1 MTTNDNSTGNIMDE
15 CHLTEAP
22 VVTAGSTKVADST
35 MPWPLQG
42 IEEPHENDVLCG
54 RGGGSNN
61 HLGNKRY
68 RDLVKEN
75 NPNYAMAARIEK
87 GPIVAAMVH
96 SWRTTQDPPGRFL
109 KKSVDNLWEDVGDKV
124 AKEKTSQ
131 LFREIKAQGMRLKKN
146 ASGDEERSDDSLS
159 GDKEPTKIAFGERK
173 VAIDESEPNFPPKQP
188 VLKFVHSLG
197 ESSLEPGEN
206 FSLHDFEW
214 NEGLDPLPLSY
225 VPFQTGDPSSS
236 DTVLSDYDMVVPG
249 SSAVNEEDAIEGSQ
263 SWRSGH
269 ADSPTQDDGRMV
281 ALPPMGPP
289 QAILPLQAEET
300 YGSGSYHHGP
310 RLSVPL
316 TALNEAHSLG
326 GLNLPGASILSQA
339 DPFESRRSM
348 TWEPISMP
356 SSILMT
362 TDKPGQ
368 HRNYARLVSDE
379 ELNDENRSILDLS
392 LKHGAIQ
399 PSIMTSP
406 GGFTS
411 GSNKPLNIVIPDQ
424 GNGQVSSGIHG
435 TVMINCSTDSYPR
448 KVSDVDPVTMVQL
461 WTSVA
466 NGCDSGALHSSW
478 SGEVPAP
485 LNPFDSYNQ
494 HKSES
499 VLSRPDMVKRMTSNQ
514 NEDETSKLGFASGSV
529 KRAAL
534 NRDASARSNALK
546 AQYVPDALRPDIL
559 EKRQV
564 SVEEIDFLRDSF
576 QQSRLNIDERPR
588 PLTIDDR
595 TNTDAVVLSV
605 LTAGKPVCLSSIN
618 RRTTV
623 EAILDDLGIDMDY
636 DHNDDDGEVRPHQPS
651 ALSGEDCM
659 SIATLRRTLLKWP

>member
-1 MTTNDNSTGNIMDE
+1 
-15 CHLTEAP
+15 
-22 VVTAGSTKVADST
+22 VTAGSTKVADST

-54 RGGGSNN
+54 RGGGTNN

-214 NEGLDPLPLSY
+214 NEDLDPLPLSY

>member
-1 MTTNDNSTGNIMDE
+1 MTTNDNNAGNMDE
-15 CHLTEAP
+15 CHLTDAP
-22 VVTAGSTKVADST
+22 VVTNSTKVADST

-54 RGGGSNN
+54 RGGGTNN

-214 NEGLDPLPLSY
+214 NEDLDPLPLSY
-225 VPFQTGDPSSS
+225 VPSQTGDPSS
-236 DTVLSDYDMVVPG
+236 DTVLPDNDIVVPR
-249 SSAVNEEDAIEGSQ
+249 SSAVSEEDAIEGSQ

-339 DPFESRRSM
+339 VPFESRRSM

-379 ELNDENRSILDLS
+379 ELNDENCSILHLS

-399 PSIMTSP
+399 EPSIMTSP
-406 GGFTS
+406 GGFAS
-411 GSNKPLNIVIPDQ
+411 ESNAPLSIVSPVQ
-424 GNGQVSSGIHG
+424 ENCHVSSENHG
-435 TVMINCSTDSYPR
+435 TKEMINCSTDSNTR
-448 KVSDVDPVTMVQL
+448 KVSDVDPVTTKQL

-466 NGCDSGALHSSW
+466 NAGDSA
-478 SGEVPAP
+478 
-485 LNPFDSYNQ
+485 FISYSQ
-494 HKSES
+494 HKNDSE
-499 VLSRPDMVKRMTSNQ
+499 LSRPDMVKRMTSNQ

-564 SVEEIDFLRDSF
+564 SVEAIDFLMDYF

-605 LTAGKPVCLSSIN
+605 LTVKPVNLSSIN

-623 EAILDDLGIDMDY
+623 EAILDDLGIDMDF
-636 DHNDDDGEVRPHQPS
+636 DHNDDDNAVWPYRPS

-659 SIATLRRTLLKWP
+659 STAEYFLED

>member
-1 MTTNDNSTGNIMDE
+1 MDE
-15 CHLTEAP
+15 CHLKEAP

-35 MPWPLQG
+35 TPWPLQG
-42 IEEPHENDVLCG
+42 IGEPHENDVLCG
-54 RGGGSNN
+54 RGGGTNN

-75 NPNYAMAARIEK
+75 NPNYAMAARTDK

-109 KKSVDNLWEDVGDKV
+109 KKSVDDLWEDVGDKV

-131 LFREIKAQGMRLKKN
+131 LFREIKVQGMKLKKN

-159 GDKEPTKIAFGERK
+159 GDKEPTKIAFREQIGT
-173 VAIDESEPNFPPKQP
+173 IDGSEPNLPPKQP
-188 VLKFVHSLG
+188 VLRFVHSLG

-214 NEGLDPLPLSY
+214 NEDLDPLPLSY
-225 VPFQTGDPSSS
+225 VPFQAGDLSSS
-236 DTVLSDYDMVVPG
+236 DTVLSDYDIVVPG
-249 SSAVNEEDAIEGSQ
+249 SSAGSEEDAIEGSQ

-289 QAILPLQAEET
+289 QAIPPLQAEGA
-300 YGSGSYHHGP
+300 YGSGSYHHDP
-310 RLSVPL
+310 RPSVPL

-326 GLNLPGASILSQA
+326 GFNLPGASILSQA

-348 TWEPISMP
+348 TWEPILM
-356 SSILMT
+356 SSSTLMT
-362 TDKPGQ
+362 TDERGK
-368 HRNYARLVSDE
+368 Y
-379 ELNDENRSILDLS
+379 RSCHLS
-392 LKHGAIQ
+392 LKLGAIQ
-399 PSIMTSP
+399 PSIMTSH
-406 GGFTS
+406 GGFAS
-411 GSNKPLNIVIPDQ
+411 GSSAPLDIVSSVQ
-424 GNGQVSSGIHG
+424 GNCQVSSGIHR
-435 TVMINCSTDSYPR
+435 TKMIKCSTDSFLR

-546 AQYVPDALRPDIL
+546 AQYNNDALRPDIL

-576 QQSRLNIDERPR
+576 QQSRLNMDERPR
-588 PLTIDDR
+588 PSTIDDR
-595 TNTDAVVLSV
+595 VDDRTDTDSVALSA
-605 LTAGKPVCLSSIN
+605 LTAGKPASLSSID
-618 RRTTV
+618 RRTTI
-623 EAILDDLGIDMDY
+623 EAIEYDLGFDMDFN
-636 DHNDDDGEVRPHQPS
+636 HNDDDNAVWPYRPS
-651 ALSGEDCM
+651 ALSREDRM
-659 SIATLRRTLLKWP
+659 STAEYFLED

>member
-15 CHLTEAP
+15 CHLTETQ

-131 LFREIKAQGMRLKKN
+131 LFREIKVQGMKLKKN

-214 NEGLDPLPLSY
+214 NEDLDPLPLSY

-289 QAILPLQAEET
+289 QAIPPLQAEGA

-326 GLNLPGASILSQA
+326 GFNLPGASILSQA

-348 TWEPISMP
+348 TWKPISM
-356 SSILMT
+356 SSSTLMT
-362 TDKPGQ
+362 TDEPGQ

-411 GSNKPLNIVIPDQ
+411 ESNAPLDIVSPVQ
-424 GNGQVSSGIHG
+424 GHFYVSSEIHG
-435 TVMINCSTDSYPR
+435 TVMINCSTDPYLR
-448 KVSDVDPVTMVQL
+448 KVSDIDPVTMVQL

-546 AQYVPDALRPDIL
+546 AQYNNDALRPDIL

-576 QQSRLNIDERPR
+576 QQSRLNMDERPR
-588 PLTIDDR
+588 PSTIDDR
-595 TNTDAVVLSV
+595 VDDRTVTDSVALSA
-605 LTAGKPVCLSSIN
+605 LTAGKPASLSSID
-618 RRTTV
+618 RRTTI
-623 EAILDDLGIDMDY
+623 EAIEYDLGFDMDFN
-636 DHNDDDGEVRPHQPS
+636 HNDDDNAAWPYRPS
-651 ALSGEDCM
+651 ALSREDRM
-659 SIATLRRTLLKWP
+659 STAEYFLED

>member
-1 MTTNDNSTGNIMDE
+1 MFFNDVSINVKLDFIVN
-15 CHLTEAP
+15 HLT
-22 VVTAGSTKVADST
+22 S
-35 MPWPLQG
+35 
-42 IEEPHENDVLCG
+42 
-54 RGGGSNN
+54 
-61 HLGNKRY
+61 
-68 RDLVKEN
+68 
-75 NPNYAMAARIEK
+75 PNF
-87 GPIVAAMVH
+87 
-96 SWRTTQDPPGRFL
+96 Q
-109 KKSVDNLWEDVGDKV
+109 KK
-124 AKEKTSQ
+124 Q
-131 LFREIKAQGMRLKKN
+131 
-146 ASGDEERSDDSLS
+146 
-159 GDKEPTKIAFGERK
+159 EPTKIAFREQIGT
-173 VAIDESEPNFPPKQP
+173 IDGSEPNLPPKQP
-188 VLKFVHSLG
+188 VLRFVHSLG

-214 NEGLDPLPLSY
+214 NEDLDPLPLSY
-225 VPFQTGDPSSS
+225 VPFQAGDLSSS
-236 DTVLSDYDMVVPG
+236 DTVLSDYDIVVPG
-249 SSAVNEEDAIEGSQ
+249 SSAGSEEDAIEGSQ

-289 QAILPLQAEET
+289 QAIPPLQAEGA
-300 YGSGSYHHGP
+300 YGSGSYHHDP
-310 RLSVPL
+310 RPSVPL

-326 GLNLPGASILSQA
+326 GFNLPGASILSQA
-339 DPFESRRSM
+339 VPFESRRSM

-399 PSIMTSP
+399 PSITTSP

-411 GSNKPLNIVIPDQ
+411 ESNAPLDIVSPVQ
-424 GNGQVSSGIHG
+424 GHCYVSSEIHG
-435 TVMINCSTDSYPR
+435 TVMINCSTDPYPR
-448 KVSDVDPVTMVQL
+448 KVSDIDPVTMVQL
-461 WTSVA
+461 CSSVA
-466 NGCDSGALHSSW
+466 NASDIGALHSSW

-564 SVEEIDFLRDSF
+564 SVEEIDFLNDYF

>member
-1 MTTNDNSTGNIMDE
+1 MDE
-15 CHLTEAP
+15 CHLKEAP

-35 MPWPLQG
+35 TPWPLQG
-42 IEEPHENDVLCG
+42 IGEPHENDVLCG
-54 RGGGSNN
+54 RGGGTNN

-75 NPNYAMAARIEK
+75 NPNYAMAARTDK

-109 KKSVDNLWEDVGDKV
+109 KKSVDDLWEDVGDKV

-131 LFREIKAQGMRLKKN
+131 LFREIKVQGMKLKKN

-159 GDKEPTKIAFGERK
+159 GDKEPTKIAFREQIGT
-173 VAIDESEPNFPPKQP
+173 IDGSEPNLPPKQP
-188 VLKFVHSLG
+188 VLRFVHSLG
-197 ESSLEPGEN
+197 ESSLEPGEHL
-206 FSLHDFEW
+206 SLHDFEW
-214 NEGLDPLPLSY
+214 NEDLDPLPLSY

-249 SSAVNEEDAIEGSQ
+249 SSAVNEEDAIEGIQ
-263 SWRSGH
+263 SWRFCH

-289 QAILPLQAEET
+289 QAIPPLQAEET

-326 GLNLPGASILSQA
+326 GFNLPGASILSQA
-339 DPFESRRSM
+339 VPFESRRSM

-399 PSIMTSP
+399 PSITTSP

-411 GSNKPLNIVIPDQ
+411 ESNAPLDIVSPVQ
-424 GNGQVSSGIHG
+424 GHCYVSSEIHG
-435 TVMINCSTDSYPR
+435 TVMINCSTDPYPR
-448 KVSDVDPVTMVQL
+448 KVSDIDPVTMVQL
-461 WTSVA
+461 CSSVA
-466 NGCDSGALHSSW
+466 NASDIGALHSSW

-499 VLSRPDMVKRMTSNQ
+499 ELSRPDMVKRITSNQ

-564 SVEEIDFLRDSF
+564 SVEEIDFLNDYF

>member
-15 CHLTEAP
+15 CHLTETQ

-214 NEGLDPLPLSY
+214 NEDLDPLPLSY
-225 VPFQTGDPSSS
+225 VPSQTGDPSS
-236 DTVLSDYDMVVPG
+236 DTVLPDNDIVVPR
-249 SSAVNEEDAIEGSQ
+249 SSAVSEEDAIEGSQ

-339 DPFESRRSM
+339 VPFESRRSM

-379 ELNDENRSILDLS
+379 ELNDENCSILHLS

-399 PSIMTSP
+399 EPSIMTSP
-406 GGFTS
+406 GGFAS
-411 GSNKPLNIVIPDQ
+411 ESNAPLSIVSPVQ
-424 GNGQVSSGIHG
+424 ENCHVSSENHG
-435 TVMINCSTDSYPR
+435 TKEMINCSTDSNTR
-448 KVSDVDPVTMVQL
+448 KVSDVDPVTTKQL

-466 NGCDSGALHSSW
+466 NAGDSA
-478 SGEVPAP
+478 
-485 LNPFDSYNQ
+485 FISYSQ
-494 HKSES
+494 HKNDSE
-499 VLSRPDMVKRMTSNQ
+499 LSRPDMVKRMTSNQ

-564 SVEEIDFLRDSF
+564 SVEAIDFLMDYF

-605 LTAGKPVCLSSIN
+605 LTVKPVNLSSIN

-623 EAILDDLGIDMDY
+623 EAILDDLGIDMDF
-636 DHNDDDGEVRPHQPS
+636 DHNDDDNAVWPYRPS

-659 SIATLRRTLLKWP
+659 STAEYFLED

>member
-1 MTTNDNSTGNIMDE
+1 
-15 CHLTEAP
+15 
-22 VVTAGSTKVADST
+22 VTAGSTKVADST

-54 RGGGSNN
+54 RGGGTNN

>member
-1 MTTNDNSTGNIMDE
+1 MDE
-15 CHLTEAP
+15 CHMTETP
-22 VVTAGSTKVADST
+22 VVTEDSTKVADST

-42 IEEPHENDVLCG
+42 IEEPHENDVICG
-54 RGGGSNN
+54 RGGGTNN

-75 NPNYAMAARIEK
+75 YPSYAMAARADK
-87 GPIVAAMVH
+87 GLIVAAMVH

-109 KKSVDNLWEDVGDKV
+109 KKIVDNLWEDIGDKI

-131 LFREIKAQGMRLKKN
+131 LFREIKAQGIRLKKN

-159 GDKEPTKIAFGERK
+159 GEKPTKIAFGEQK
-173 VAIDESEPNFPPKQP
+173 GTIDESEPNLPPKQP
-188 VLKFVHSLG
+188 VLRFVHSLG

-214 NEGLDPLPLSY
+214 NEDLDPLPLSY
-225 VPFQTGDPSSS
+225 VPFQAGDLSSS
-236 DTVLSDYDMVVPG
+236 DTVLSDYDIVVPG
-249 SSAVNEEDAIEGSQ
+249 SSAGSEEDAIEGSQ

-289 QAILPLQAEET
+289 QAIPPLQAEGA
-300 YGSGSYHHGP
+300 YGSGSYHHDP
-310 RLSVPL
+310 RPSVPL

-326 GLNLPGASILSQA
+326 GFNLPGASILSQA

-348 TWEPISMP
+348 TWEPILM
-356 SSILMT
+356 SSSTLMT
-362 TDKPGQ
+362 TDEPGQ

-399 PSIMTSP
+399 PSITTSP

-411 GSNKPLNIVIPDQ
+411 GSNKPLNIVSPVQ

-546 AQYVPDALRPDIL
+546 AQYNNDAPRPGIL
-559 EKRQV
+559 EKGQV
-564 SVEEIDFLRDSF
+564 STEAIDFLRDSL
-576 QQSRLNIDERPR
+576 QQSRLNIDEHPK

>member
-15 CHLTEAP
+15 CHLTETQ

-225 VPFQTGDPSSS
+225 VPSQTGDPSS
-236 DTVLSDYDMVVPG
+236 DTVLPDNDIVVPR
-249 SSAVNEEDAIEGSQ
+249 SSAVSEEDAIEGSQ

-339 DPFESRRSM
+339 VPFESRRSM

-379 ELNDENRSILDLS
+379 ELNDENCSILHLS

-399 PSIMTSP
+399 EPSIMTSP
-406 GGFTS
+406 GGFAS
-411 GSNKPLNIVIPDQ
+411 ESNAPLSIVSPVQ
-424 GNGQVSSGIHG
+424 ENCHVSSENHG
-435 TVMINCSTDSYPR
+435 TKEMINCSTDSNTR
-448 KVSDVDPVTMVQL
+448 KVSDVDPVTTKQL

-466 NGCDSGALHSSW
+466 NAGDSA
-478 SGEVPAP
+478 
-485 LNPFDSYNQ
+485 FISYSQ
-494 HKSES
+494 HKNDSE
-499 VLSRPDMVKRMTSNQ
+499 LSRPDMVKRMTSNQ

-564 SVEEIDFLRDSF
+564 SVEAIDFLMDYF

-605 LTAGKPVCLSSIN
+605 LTVKPVNLSSIN

-623 EAILDDLGIDMDY
+623 EAILDDLGIDMDF
-636 DHNDDDGEVRPHQPS
+636 DHNDDDNAVWPYRPS

-659 SIATLRRTLLKWP
+659 STAEYFLED

>member
-1 MTTNDNSTGNIMDE
+1 MDE
-15 CHLTEAP
+15 CHLKEAP

-35 MPWPLQG
+35 TPWPLQG
-42 IEEPHENDVLCG
+42 IGEPHENDVLCG
-54 RGGGSNN
+54 RGGGTNN

-75 NPNYAMAARIEK
+75 NPNYAMAARTDK

-109 KKSVDNLWEDVGDKV
+109 KKSVDDLWEDVGDKV

-131 LFREIKAQGMRLKKN
+131 LFREIKVQGMKLKKN

-159 GDKEPTKIAFGERK
+159 GDKEPTKIAFREQIGT
-173 VAIDESEPNFPPKQP
+173 IDGSEPNLPPKQP
-188 VLKFVHSLG
+188 VLRFVHSLG

-214 NEGLDPLPLSY
+214 NEDLDPLPLSY

-249 SSAVNEEDAIEGSQ
+249 SSAVNEEDAIEGIQ
-263 SWRSGH
+263 SWRFCH

-289 QAILPLQAEET
+289 QAIPPLQAEET

-326 GLNLPGASILSQA
+326 GFNLPGASILSQA
-339 DPFESRRSM
+339 VPFESRRSM

-399 PSIMTSP
+399 PSITTSP

-411 GSNKPLNIVIPDQ
+411 GSNKPLNIVSPVQ

-546 AQYVPDALRPDIL
+546 AQYNNDAPRPGIL
-559 EKRQV
+559 EKGQV
-564 SVEEIDFLRDSF
+564 STEAIDFLRDSL

>member
-564 SVEEIDFLRDSF
+564 SVEEIDFLNDYF

>member
-15 CHLTEAP
+15 CHLTETQ

-225 VPFQTGDPSSS
+225 VPSQTGDPSS
-236 DTVLSDYDMVVPG
+236 DTVLPDNDIVVPR
-249 SSAVNEEDAIEGSQ
+249 SSAVSEEDAIEGSQ

-339 DPFESRRSM
+339 VPFESRRSM

-379 ELNDENRSILDLS
+379 ELNDENRSNLDLS

-399 PSIMTSP
+399 EPSIMTSP
-406 GGFTS
+406 GGFAS
-411 GSNKPLNIVIPDQ
+411 ESNAPLSIVSPVQ
-424 GNGQVSSGIHG
+424 ENCHVSSENHG
-435 TVMINCSTDSYPR
+435 TKEMINCSTDSNTR
-448 KVSDVDPVTMVQL
+448 KVSDVDPVTTKQL

-466 NGCDSGALHSSW
+466 NAGDSA
-478 SGEVPAP
+478 
-485 LNPFDSYNQ
+485 FISYSQ
-494 HKSES
+494 HKNDSE
-499 VLSRPDMVKRMTSNQ
+499 LSRPDMVKRMTSNQ

-564 SVEEIDFLRDSF
+564 SVEEIDFLNDYF

-659 SIATLRRTLLKWP
+659 STAEYFLED

>member
-1 MTTNDNSTGNIMDE
+1 MDE
-15 CHLTEAP
+15 CHLTDAP
-22 VVTAGSTKVADST
+22 VVTNSTKVADST

-54 RGGGSNN
+54 RGGGTNN

-131 LFREIKAQGMRLKKN
+131 LFREIKVQGMKLKKN

-159 GDKEPTKIAFGERK
+159 GDKEPTKIAFREQK

-225 VPFQTGDPSSS
+225 VPSQTGDPSS
-236 DTVLSDYDMVVPG
+236 DTVLPDNDIVVPR
-249 SSAVNEEDAIEGSQ
+249 SSAVSEEDAIEGSQ

-339 DPFESRRSM
+339 VPFESRRSM

-379 ELNDENRSILDLS
+379 ELNDENCSILHLS

-406 GGFTS
+406 GGFAS
-411 GSNKPLNIVIPDQ
+411 ESNAPLSIVSPVQ
-424 GNGQVSSGIHG
+424 ENCHVSSENHG
-435 TVMINCSTDSYPR
+435 TKEMINCSTDSNTR
-448 KVSDVDPVTMVQL
+448 KVSDVDPVTTKQL

-546 AQYVPDALRPDIL
+546 AQYNNDALRPDIL

-576 QQSRLNIDERPR
+576 QQSRLNMDERPR
-588 PLTIDDR
+588 PSTIDDR
-595 TNTDAVVLSV
+595 VDDRTVTDSVALSA
-605 LTAGKPVCLSSIN
+605 LTAGKPASLSSID
-618 RRTTV
+618 RRTTI
-623 EAILDDLGIDMDY
+623 EAIEYDLGFDMDFN
-636 DHNDDDGEVRPHQPS
+636 HNDDDNAAWPYRPS
-651 ALSGEDCM
+651 ALSREDRM
-659 SIATLRRTLLKWP
+659 STAEYFLED

>member
-1 MTTNDNSTGNIMDE
+1 MDE
-15 CHLTEAP
+15 CHMTETP
-22 VVTAGSTKVADST
+22 VVTEDSTKVADST

-54 RGGGSNN
+54 RGGGTNN

-75 NPNYAMAARIEK
+75 YPSYAMAARTDK

-109 KKSVDNLWEDVGDKV
+109 KKIVDNQWEDIGDKI

-131 LFREIKAQGMRLKKN
+131 LFREIKAQGMKLKKN

-159 GDKEPTKIAFGERK
+159 GDKEPTKIAFREQK

-197 ESSLEPGEN
+197 ESSLEPGEHL
-206 FSLHDFEW
+206 SLHDFEW
-214 NEGLDPLPLSY
+214 NEDLDPLPLSY

-339 DPFESRRSM
+339 VPFESRRSM

-379 ELNDENRSILDLS
+379 ELNDENCSILHLS

-399 PSIMTSP
+399 EPSIMTSP
-406 GGFTS
+406 GGFAS
-411 GSNKPLNIVIPDQ
+411 ESNAPLSIVSPVQ
-424 GNGQVSSGIHG
+424 ENCHVSSENHG
-435 TVMINCSTDSYPR
+435 TKEMINCSTDSNTR
-448 KVSDVDPVTMVQL
+448 KVSDVDPVTTKQL

-466 NGCDSGALHSSW
+466 NAGDSA
-478 SGEVPAP
+478 
-485 LNPFDSYNQ
+485 FISYSQ
-494 HKSES
+494 HKNDSE
-499 VLSRPDMVKRMTSNQ
+499 LSRPDMVKRMTSNQ

-564 SVEEIDFLRDSF
+564 SVEAIDFLMDYF

-605 LTAGKPVCLSSIN
+605 LTVKPVNLSSIN

-623 EAILDDLGIDMDY
+623 EAILDDLGIDMDF
-636 DHNDDDGEVRPHQPS
+636 DHNDDDNAVWPYRPS

-659 SIATLRRTLLKWP
+659 STAEYFLED

>member
-1 MTTNDNSTGNIMDE
+1 MDE
-15 CHLTEAP
+15 CHLKEAP

-35 MPWPLQG
+35 TPWPLQG
-42 IEEPHENDVLCG
+42 IGEPHENDVLCG
-54 RGGGSNN
+54 RGGGTNN

-75 NPNYAMAARIEK
+75 NPNYAMAARTDK

-109 KKSVDNLWEDVGDKV
+109 KKSVDDLWEDVGDKV

-131 LFREIKAQGMRLKKN
+131 LFREIKVQGMKLKKN

-159 GDKEPTKIAFGERK
+159 GDKEPTKIAFREQIGT
-173 VAIDESEPNFPPKQP
+173 IDGSEPNLPPKQP
-188 VLKFVHSLG
+188 VLRFVHSLG

-214 NEGLDPLPLSY
+214 NEDLDPLPLSY

-249 SSAVNEEDAIEGSQ
+249 SSAVNEEDAIEGIQ
-263 SWRSGH
+263 SWRFCH

-289 QAILPLQAEET
+289 QAIPPLQAEET

-326 GLNLPGASILSQA
+326 GFNLPGASILSQA
-339 DPFESRRSM
+339 VPFESRRSM

-399 PSIMTSP
+399 PSITTSP

-411 GSNKPLNIVIPDQ
+411 GSNKPLNIVSPVQ

-461 WTSVA
+461 CSSVA
-466 NGCDSGALHSSW
+466 NASDIGALHSSW

-485 LNPFDSYNQ
+485 FNPFNSYNQ

-499 VLSRPDMVKRMTSNQ
+499 ELSRPDMVKRITSNQ

-546 AQYVPDALRPDIL
+546 AQYNNDAPRPGIL
-559 EKRQV
+559 EKGQV
-564 SVEEIDFLRDSF
+564 STEAIDFLRDSL

>member
-1 MTTNDNSTGNIMDE
+1 
-15 CHLTEAP
+15 
-22 VVTAGSTKVADST
+22 VTAGSTKVADST

-54 RGGGSNN
+54 RGGGTNN

-75 NPNYAMAARIEK
+75 YPSYAMAARTDK

-109 KKSVDNLWEDVGDKV
+109 KKIVDNQWEDIGDKI

-131 LFREIKAQGMRLKKN
+131 LFREIKAQGIRLKKN

-159 GDKEPTKIAFGERK
+159 GEKPTKIAFGEQK
-173 VAIDESEPNFPPKQP
+173 GTIDESEPNLPPKQP
-188 VLKFVHSLG
+188 VLRFVHSLG

-214 NEGLDPLPLSY
+214 NEDLDPLRLSY
-225 VPFQTGDPSSS
+225 VPFQAGDLSSS
-236 DTVLSDYDMVVPG
+236 DTVLSDYDIVVPG
-249 SSAVNEEDAIEGSQ
+249 SSAGSEEDAIEGSQ

-289 QAILPLQAEET
+289 QAIPPLQAEGA

-339 DPFESRRSM
+339 VPFESRRSM

-379 ELNDENRSILDLS
+379 ELNDENRSNLDLS

-399 PSIMTSP
+399 EPSIMTSP
-406 GGFTS
+406 GGFAS
-411 GSNKPLNIVIPDQ
+411 ESNAPLSIVSPVQ
-424 GNGQVSSGIHG
+424 ENCHVSSENHG
-435 TVMINCSTDSYPR
+435 TKEMINCSTDSNTR
-448 KVSDVDPVTMVQL
+448 KVSDVDPVTTKQL

-466 NGCDSGALHSSW
+466 NAGDSA
-478 SGEVPAP
+478 
-485 LNPFDSYNQ
+485 FISYSQ
-494 HKSES
+494 HKNDSE
-499 VLSRPDMVKRMTSNQ
+499 LSRPDMVKRMTSNQ

-564 SVEEIDFLRDSF
+564 SVEAIDFLMDYF

-605 LTAGKPVCLSSIN
+605 LTVKPVNLSSIN

-623 EAILDDLGIDMDY
+623 EAILDDLGIDMDF
-636 DHNDDDGEVRPHQPS
+636 DHNDDDNAVWPYRPS

-659 SIATLRRTLLKWP
+659 STAEYFLED

>member
-1 MTTNDNSTGNIMDE
+1 MTTNDNNAGNMDE
-15 CHLTEAP
+15 CHLTDAP
-22 VVTAGSTKVADST
+22 VVTNSTKVADST

-54 RGGGSNN
+54 RGGGTNN

-159 GDKEPTKIAFGERK
+159 GDKEPTKIAFREQK

-197 ESSLEPGEN
+197 ESSLEPGEHL
-206 FSLHDFEW
+206 SLHDFEW
-214 NEGLDPLPLSY
+214 NEDLDPLPLSY

-289 QAILPLQAEET
+289 QAIPPLQAEGA

-339 DPFESRRSM
+339 VPFESRRSM

-379 ELNDENRSILDLS
+379 ELNDENRSNLDLS

-399 PSIMTSP
+399 PSITTSP

-411 GSNKPLNIVIPDQ
+411 ESNAPLDIVSPVQ
-424 GNGQVSSGIHG
+424 GHFYVSSEIHG
-435 TVMINCSTDSYPR
+435 TVMINCSTDPYLR
-448 KVSDVDPVTMVQL
+448 KVSDIDPVTMVQL
-461 WTSVA
+461 CSSVA
-466 NGCDSGALHSSW
+466 NASDIGALHSSW
-478 SGEVPAP
+478 SGKVPAP
-485 LNPFDSYNQ
+485 FNPFNSYNQ

-499 VLSRPDMVKRMTSNQ
+499 ELSRPDMVKRMTSNQ

-564 SVEEIDFLRDSF
+564 SVEAIDFLMDYF

-605 LTAGKPVCLSSIN
+605 LTVKPVNLSSIN

-623 EAILDDLGIDMDY
+623 EAILDDLGIDMDF
-636 DHNDDDGEVRPHQPS
+636 DHNDDDNAVWPYRPS

-659 SIATLRRTLLKWP
+659 STAEYFLED

>member
-1 MTTNDNSTGNIMDE
+1 MDE
-15 CHLTEAP
+15 CHLKEAP

-35 MPWPLQG
+35 TPWPLQG
-42 IEEPHENDVLCG
+42 IGEPHENDVLCG
-54 RGGGSNN
+54 RGGGTNN

-75 NPNYAMAARIEK
+75 NPNYAMAARTDK

-109 KKSVDNLWEDVGDKV
+109 KKSVDDLWEDVGDKV

-131 LFREIKAQGMRLKKN
+131 LFREIKVQGMKLKKN

-159 GDKEPTKIAFGERK
+159 GDKEPTKIAFREQIGT
-173 VAIDESEPNFPPKQP
+173 IDGSEPNLPPKQP
-188 VLKFVHSLG
+188 VLRFVHSLG

-214 NEGLDPLPLSY
+214 NEDLDPLPLSY

-249 SSAVNEEDAIEGSQ
+249 SSAVNEEDAIEGIQ
-263 SWRSGH
+263 SWRFCH

-289 QAILPLQAEET
+289 QAIPPLQAEET

-326 GLNLPGASILSQA
+326 GFNLPGASILSQA
-339 DPFESRRSM
+339 VPFESRRSM

-399 PSIMTSP
+399 PSITTSP

-411 GSNKPLNIVIPDQ
+411 ESNAPLDIVSPVQ
-424 GNGQVSSGIHG
+424 GHCYVSSEIHG
-435 TVMINCSTDSYPR
+435 TVMINCSTDPYPR
-448 KVSDVDPVTMVQL
+448 KVSDIDPVTMVQL
-461 WTSVA
+461 CSSVA
-466 NGCDSGALHSSW
+466 NASDIGALHSSW

-499 VLSRPDMVKRMTSNQ
+499 ELSRPDMVKRITSNQ

-546 AQYVPDALRPDIL
+546 AQYNNDAPRPGIL
-559 EKRQV
+559 EKGQV
-564 SVEEIDFLRDSF
+564 STEAIDFLRDSL
-576 QQSRLNIDERPR
+576 QQSRLNIDEHPK

>member
-1 MTTNDNSTGNIMDE
+1 MDE
-15 CHLTEAP
+15 CHLKEAP

-35 MPWPLQG
+35 TPWPLQG
-42 IEEPHENDVLCG
+42 IGEPHENDVLCG
-54 RGGGSNN
+54 RGGGTNN

-75 NPNYAMAARIEK
+75 NPNYAMAARTDK

-109 KKSVDNLWEDVGDKV
+109 KKSVDDLWEDVGDKV

-131 LFREIKAQGMRLKKN
+131 LFREIKVQGMKLKKN

-159 GDKEPTKIAFGERK
+159 GDKEPTKIAFREQIGT
-173 VAIDESEPNFPPKQP
+173 IDGSEPNLPPKQP
-188 VLKFVHSLG
+188 VLRFVHSLG
-197 ESSLEPGEN
+197 ESSLEPGEHL
-206 FSLHDFEW
+206 SLHDFEW
-214 NEGLDPLPLSY
+214 NEDLDPLPLSY

-249 SSAVNEEDAIEGSQ
+249 SSAVNEEDAIEGIQ
-263 SWRSGH
+263 SWRFCH

-289 QAILPLQAEET
+289 QAIPPLQAEET

-326 GLNLPGASILSQA
+326 GFNLPGASILSQA
-339 DPFESRRSM
+339 VPFESRRSM

-399 PSIMTSP
+399 PSITTSP

-411 GSNKPLNIVIPDQ
+411 GSNKPLNIVSPVQ

-546 AQYVPDALRPDIL
+546 AQYNNDALRPDIL

-564 SVEEIDFLRDSF
+564 SVEEIDFLNDYF

>member
-1 MTTNDNSTGNIMDE
+1 MDE
-15 CHLTEAP
+15 CHLKEAP

-35 MPWPLQG
+35 TPWPLQG
-42 IEEPHENDVLCG
+42 IGEPHENDVLCG
-54 RGGGSNN
+54 RGGGTNN

-75 NPNYAMAARIEK
+75 NPNYAMAARTDK

-109 KKSVDNLWEDVGDKV
+109 KKSVDDLWEDVGDKV

-131 LFREIKAQGMRLKKN
+131 LFREIKVQGMKLKKN

-159 GDKEPTKIAFGERK
+159 GDKEPTKIAFREQIGT
-173 VAIDESEPNFPPKQP
+173 IDGSEPNLPPKQP
-188 VLKFVHSLG
+188 VLRFVHSLG

-214 NEGLDPLPLSY
+214 NEDLDPLPLSY
-225 VPFQTGDPSSS
+225 VPFQAGDLSSS
-236 DTVLSDYDMVVPG
+236 DTVLSDYDIVVPG
-249 SSAVNEEDAIEGSQ
+249 SSAGSEEDAIEGSQ

-289 QAILPLQAEET
+289 QAIPPLQAEGA
-300 YGSGSYHHGP
+300 YGSGSYHHDP
-310 RLSVPL
+310 RPSVPL

-326 GLNLPGASILSQA
+326 RFNLPGAYILSQA

-348 TWEPISMP
+348 TWEPILM
-356 SSILMT
+356 SSSTLMT
-362 TDKPGQ
+362 TDEPGQ

-399 PSIMTSP
+399 PSITTSP

-411 GSNKPLNIVIPDQ
+411 GSNKPLNIVSPVQ

-564 SVEEIDFLRDSF
+564 SVEEIDFLNDYF

>member
-1 MTTNDNSTGNIMDE
+1 MDE
-15 CHLTEAP
+15 CHLKEAP

-35 MPWPLQG
+35 TPWPLQG
-42 IEEPHENDVLCG
+42 IGEPHENDVLCG
-54 RGGGSNN
+54 RGGGTNN

-75 NPNYAMAARIEK
+75 NPNYAMAARTDK

-109 KKSVDNLWEDVGDKV
+109 KKSVDDLWEDVGDKV

-131 LFREIKAQGMRLKKN
+131 LFREIKVQGMKLKKN

-159 GDKEPTKIAFGERK
+159 GDKEPTKIAFREQIGT
-173 VAIDESEPNFPPKQP
+173 IDGSEPNLPPKQP
-188 VLKFVHSLG
+188 VLRFVHSLG
-197 ESSLEPGEN
+197 ESSLEPGEHL
-206 FSLHDFEW
+206 SLHDFEW
-214 NEGLDPLPLSY
+214 NEDLDPLPLSY

-249 SSAVNEEDAIEGSQ
+249 SSAVNEEDAIEGIQ
-263 SWRSGH
+263 SWRFCH

-289 QAILPLQAEET
+289 QAIPPLQAEET

-326 GLNLPGASILSQA
+326 GFNLPGASILSQA
-339 DPFESRRSM
+339 VPFESRRSM

-399 PSIMTSP
+399 PSITTSP

-411 GSNKPLNIVIPDQ
+411 ESNAPLDIVSPVQ
-424 GNGQVSSGIHG
+424 GHCYVSSEIHG
-435 TVMINCSTDSYPR
+435 TVMINCSTDPYPR
-448 KVSDVDPVTMVQL
+448 KVSDIDPVTMVQL
-461 WTSVA
+461 CSSVA
-466 NGCDSGALHSSW
+466 NASDIGALHSSW

-485 LNPFDSYNQ
+485 FNPFDSYNQ

-499 VLSRPDMVKRMTSNQ
+499 ELSRPDMVKRITSNQ

-546 AQYVPDALRPDIL
+546 AQYNNDAPRPGIL

-576 QQSRLNIDERPR
+576 QQSRLNMDERPR
-588 PLTIDDR
+588 PSTIDDR
-595 TNTDAVVLSV
+595 VDDRTDTDSVALSA
-605 LTAGKPVCLSSIN
+605 LTAGKPASLSSID
-618 RRTTV
+618 RRTTI
-623 EAILDDLGIDMDY
+623 EAIEYDLGFDMDFN
-636 DHNDDDGEVRPHQPS
+636 HNDDDNAVWPYRPS
-651 ALSGEDCM
+651 ALSREDRM
-659 SIATLRRTLLKWP
+659 STAEYFLED

>member
-214 NEGLDPLPLSY
+214 NEDLDPLPLSY

>member
-1 MTTNDNSTGNIMDE
+1 
-15 CHLTEAP
+15 
-22 VVTAGSTKVADST
+22 VTAGSTKVADST

-54 RGGGSNN
+54 RGGGTNN

-75 NPNYAMAARIEK
+75 YPSYAMAARTDK

-109 KKSVDNLWEDVGDKV
+109 KKIVDNQWEDIGDKI

-159 GDKEPTKIAFGERK
+159 GEKVGAEPTKIAFGEQK
-173 VAIDESEPNFPPKQP
+173 GTIDESEPNLPPKQP
-188 VLKFVHSLG
+188 VLRFVHSLG

-214 NEGLDPLPLSY
+214 NEDLDPLRLSY
-225 VPFQTGDPSSS
+225 VPFQAGDLSSS
-236 DTVLSDYDMVVPG
+236 DTVLSDYDIVVPG
-249 SSAVNEEDAIEGSQ
+249 SSAGSEEDAIEGSQ

-289 QAILPLQAEET
+289 QAIPPLQAEGA

-339 DPFESRRSM
+339 VPFESRRSM

-379 ELNDENRSILDLS
+379 ELNDENRSNLDLS

-399 PSIMTSP
+399 EPSIMTSP
-406 GGFTS
+406 GGFAS
-411 GSNKPLNIVIPDQ
+411 ESNAPLSIVSPVQ
-424 GNGQVSSGIHG
+424 ENCHVSSENHG
-435 TVMINCSTDSYPR
+435 TKEMINCSTDSNTR
-448 KVSDVDPVTMVQL
+448 KVSDVDPVTTKQL

-466 NGCDSGALHSSW
+466 NAGDSA
-478 SGEVPAP
+478 
-485 LNPFDSYNQ
+485 FISYSQ
-494 HKSES
+494 HKNDSE
-499 VLSRPDMVKRMTSNQ
+499 LSRPDMVKRMTSNQ

-564 SVEEIDFLRDSF
+564 SVEAIDFLMDYF

-605 LTAGKPVCLSSIN
+605 LTVKPVNLSSIN

-623 EAILDDLGIDMDY
+623 EAILDDLGIDMDF
-636 DHNDDDGEVRPHQPS
+636 DHNDDDNAVWPYRPS

-659 SIATLRRTLLKWP
+659 STAEYFLED